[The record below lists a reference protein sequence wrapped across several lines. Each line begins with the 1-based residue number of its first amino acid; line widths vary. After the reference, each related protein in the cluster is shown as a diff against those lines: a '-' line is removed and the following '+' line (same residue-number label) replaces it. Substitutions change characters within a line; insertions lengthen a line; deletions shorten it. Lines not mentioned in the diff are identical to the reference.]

1 MKKSVI
7 ILIILLYG
15 SAKAD
20 EDTTKVVHNDQW
32 IAYDKFLHF
41 SVSASIVLST
51 QYTLEQKMNYKT
63 EDAIFISVLVSSV
76 NGILKEF
83 WDNRQP
89 NGFIS
94 KKDILANIAG
104 VILGVFIIKI

>member
-1 MKKSVI
+1 MNSKVI
-7 ILIILLYG
+7 FLIILLYG

-41 SVSASIVLST
+41 SVSASMVLST
-51 QYTLEQKMNYKT
+51 QYTLEQKMNCKT
-63 EDAIFISVLVSSV
+63 ADAMFISVLVSSV
-76 NGILKEF
+76 NGILKEL
-83 WDNRQP
+83 WDNKQP

-94 KKDILANIAG
+94 KKDIIANIAG
-104 VILGVFIIKI
+104 VLLGIFIIKI